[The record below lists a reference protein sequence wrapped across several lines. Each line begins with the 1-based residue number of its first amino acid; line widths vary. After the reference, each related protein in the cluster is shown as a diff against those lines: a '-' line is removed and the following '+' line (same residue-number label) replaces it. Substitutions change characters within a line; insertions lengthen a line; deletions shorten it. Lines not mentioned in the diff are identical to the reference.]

1 MPLSALRYGAV
12 FIYNTRRYLLVP
24 LESRDA
30 SSQSEKK
37 KKRPINCIHTTDSE
51 WEKFPIIPNA
61 RCSRGF
67 RRGIQQQ
74 LAFWLIRLTQFA
86 NQYYS

>member
-37 KKRPINCIHTTDSE
+37 KKTAHKLHSYDRQRVGKVSDNSKCSLLAGFSSWHTAA
-51 WEKFPIIPNA
+51 I
-61 RCSRGF
+61 GF
-67 RRGIQQQ
+67 LVDTID
-74 LAFWLIRLTQFA
+74 AIR
-86 NQYYS
+86 